1 MTPIDYKI
9 LLTETFKRI
18 CGLISLR
25 EATEAELA
33 KQKQLYFATLNLL
46 PDEDRVSFQAQ
57 IDELAASG
65 DDGLTEAI
73 KNVLLASD
81 GWMTTA
87 MVRDKLRK
95 TGFDFKN
102 FGSNPLASIG
112 TILRRWKPE
121 EVECA
126 QVEGV
131 NAYRWKKSEYSGFE
145 HNLTEILA
153 GIQGL
158 SQIGPDKT
166 KEKK

>member
-1 MTPIDYKI
+1 MTAMTPIDYKI

-112 TILRRWKPE
+112 TILR
-121 EVECA
+121 
-126 QVEGV
+126 
-131 NAYRWKKSEYSGFE
+131 
-145 HNLTEILA
+145 
-153 GIQGL
+153 
-158 SQIGPDKT
+158 
-166 KEKK
+166 